1 MKQEILSHN
10 NLPNLMNLIME
21 LWDDCSY
28 YEEFENCKN
37 IINSEDETIYLIK
50 NNEDYVAFIHISIRK
65 DYVEGSN
72 SLPVA
77 YIEAI
82 YVKSEFRK
90 NGLARSLILI
100 AENWAKQKGLKKLA
114 SDAENENLQSIDFHK
129 SVGFDE
135 VGRIVCFIKNI

>member
-1 MKQEILSHN
+1 
-10 NLPNLMNLIME
+10 MNLIME